1 MKDWIKERMEFS
13 ERFQANQRELAEK
26 AFDQF
31 EFDTKINLTV
41 ENYDLIRQVFIDAF
55 VRGRESK

>member
-1 MKDWIKERMEFS
+1 MKDWMKERMEFS
-13 ERFQANQRELAEK
+13 ERFQANQKELAEL

-41 ENYDLIRQVFIDAF
+41 ENYDTIKQVFIEAF
-55 VRGRESK
+55 IKGRESV